1 MRPPG
6 KGRAAY
12 SHALKVLVGLPA
24 PPTEEAEN
32 EKDEHD
38 DQDDPEKT
46 HERVTPL

>member
-24 PPTEEAEN
+24 SAAEEAEN